1 MPEAILAIRSRALG
15 DLVLLTPALRAL
27 RAGHP
32 GAALEVVTEAR
43 YAPLLEGIE
52 GIDRVWR
59 LERSAAGTLRM
70 AAALR
75 RGRYAWA
82 VDFFGNSRSTLLAV
96 ASGARRIAGFDV
108 RGRARFYHVV
118 VPRTVALPPGRREYT
133 ADAHVRLAAAAGGRP
148 DGGGPRLGLTP
159 ESRTEGARVLAEA
172 GVADPGRTL
181 GLVAFGSWP
190 TKSWPIAHAT
200 RLAQLLSRA
209 GHPLL
214 LLAGPG
220 EERVAEA
227 LSRFVPD
234 LRVLPACGPAALA
247 GAIAELRAV
256 VGTESGPRHLAV
268 ALDVPTFTWFGPTHP
283 DSWTPPEARHGFWQ
297 TSLPCRACDRTRCP
311 HWNCLPSLSPEDA
324 VPLVMAHLDAHGRT
338 TSRLDPAARA

>member
-52 GIDRVWR
+52 GIDRVWA
-59 LERSAAGTLRM
+59 LERSQLGTLRL
-70 AAALR
+70 AAQLR

-108 RGRARFYHVV
+108 RGRERFYHVRA
-118 VPRTVALPPGRREYT
+118 PRAVAMPPGRREYT
-133 ADAHVRLAAAAGGRP
+133 AEAHVRLAAAAGGRA
-148 DGGGPRLGLTP
+148 DGEGPRLDLTAA
-159 ESRTEGARVLAEA
+159 SRAAGARALAEA
-172 GVADPGRTL
+172 RVAEPGRTV

-190 TKSWPIAHAT
+190 TKTWPLGHAI
-200 RLAQLLSRA
+200 RLALRLSEH
-209 GHPLL
+209 GHPLV

-220 EERVAEA
+220 ETRVAEA
-227 LSRFVPD
+227 MRRFVPD
-234 LRVLPACGPAALA
+234 LRVLPPCGPAALA
-247 GAIAELRAV
+247 GAIGLLRAV
-256 VGTESGPRHLAV
+256 VGTESGPRHVAV
-268 ALDVPTFTWFGPTHP
+268 ALDVPTYTWFGPTHP
-283 DSWTPPEARHGFWQ
+283 DSWTPPDPRHGFWQ

-311 HWNCLPSLSPEDA
+311 HWNCLPSLDPEEA
-324 VPLVMAHLDAHGRT
+324 ARRVITHLDAHGRT
-338 TSRLDPAARA
+338 TARLDPAARA

>member
-1 MPEAILAIRSRALG
+1 MAEAILAIRSRALG

-32 GAALEVVTEAR
+32 GVPLEVLTEAR
-43 YAPLLEGIE
+43 YAPLLEGLS

-75 RGRYAWA
+75 RRRYAWA

-108 RGRARFYHVV
+108 RGRARFYHVRT
-118 VPRTVALPPGRREYT
+118 PRTVAMPPGRREYA

-148 DGGGPRLGLTP
+148 DGGGPRLDLTA
-159 ESRTEGARVLAEA
+159 ESRAAGARALAEA
-172 GVADPGRTL
+172 GVGDPGRTV
-181 GLVAFGSWP
+181 GIVAFGSWP
-190 TKSWPIAHAT
+190 TKSWPLAHAT
-200 RLAQLLSRA
+200 RLVQRLSAA

-220 EERVAEA
+220 EARVAEA
-227 LSRFVPD
+227 LRRFVPE

-247 GAIAELRAV
+247 GAVAELRAV

-268 ALDVPTFTWFGPTHP
+268 ALDVPTYTWFGPTHP
-283 DSWTPPEARHGFWQ
+283 DSWTPRDPRHGYWQ

-311 HWNCLPSLSPEDA
+311 HWNCLPSLDPDDA
-324 VPLVMAHLDAHGRT
+324 AHRVLTHLDAHGRPT
-338 TSRLDPAARA
+338 PRLDPAARA